1 VDNSI
6 EFHALPGVAA
16 GRARGGRDTQQDDL
30 LCLHDPATQAYLL
43 VLADGMGGDGAG
55 ELASQGVVE
64 SARRL
69 WEQGAWRDQPTSLFL
84 ESVCQVAHA
93 ELRHRQQHLTSG
105 SPHSTV
111 VALLVRDRR
120 IAWAH
125 VGDSRLY
132 RFHGHQL
139 IGRTEDHSLAQLR
152 HRRGEISEDELATHD
167 DQQLLLRGLGGPDQ
181 PVVEHGSGE
190 LHHGHA
196 FVLCSDGAWTQL
208 KDEEL
213 GRFVQRR
220 DQQASVREA
229 IHLAVERG
237 GASGDNVSLIFV
249 RPPVGGFWPSLWQAV
264 FSGRRRGK
272 TPATMQDEV

>member
-1 VDNSI
+1 MDKAI
-6 EFHALPGVAA
+6 EFKALPGAVG
-16 GRARGGRDTQQDDL
+16 GRARGGRHTQEDDL
-30 LCLHDPATQAYLL
+30 LCLHDPSTDTYLL

-55 ELASQGVVE
+55 EIASRGVVQ
-64 SARRL
+64 SALRL
-69 WEQGAWRDQPTSLFL
+69 WEQGLWRTQPTSLFL
-84 ESVCQVAHA
+84 ESVCQAAHA
-93 ELRHRQQHLTSG
+93 ELRRCQQEQAMG

-111 VALLVRDRR
+111 VALLVKDRR
-120 IAWAH
+120 VAWAH

-132 RFHGHQL
+132 RFHGQRL
-139 IGRTEDHSLAQLR
+139 LGRTEDHSLAQLR
-152 HRRGEISEDELATHD
+152 HRRGEAATHD
-167 DQQLLLRGLGGPDQ
+167 DQQWLLRGLGGPQD

-190 LHHGHA
+190 LRRGHA

-213 GRFVQRR
+213 GCFVQRR
-220 DQQASVREA
+220 DQHEAVREA

-249 RPPVGGFWPSLWQAV
+249 RPPSGGLLPAFWQAM

-272 TPATMQDEV
+272 SPAIMQDEV